1 MFESDSSVT
10 QISTI
15 PRLSERLECMLYRRK
30 LELEVEEIR
39 PDMQIIR
46 DASKDLRSSERFKV
60 VLQVRR
66 STSSTTGQNVEF
78 FKRLS
83 LP

>member
-1 MFESDSSVT
+1 MFESDSSAT

-66 STSSTTGQNVEF
+66 SASSTTGQNVDF

>member
-1 MFESDSSVT
+1 MFESDSSAT

-66 STSSTTGQNVEF
+66 STSSTTGQNADF
-78 FKRLS
+78 YKRLS